1 MFGKLDAETFLRI
14 GNPLL
19 EVVTFRA
26 SCLSGVAFWGR
37 GSHMAQRKETTIERI
52 YREVTGNKMPT
63 AVKRALLPKPKT
75 ERQWMDPPVGKL
87 TMLGDEWI
95 RTLADGRRVKFTY
108 QELDEWVFITAQVER
123 NKVVYS
129 IVLTDPTI
137 SLSRGEVESQ
147 FEGELSKKS

>member
-1 MFGKLDAETFLRI
+1 MTQ
-14 GNPLL
+14 
-19 EVVTFRA
+19 
-26 SCLSGVAFWGR
+26 
-37 GSHMAQRKETTIERI
+37 HKETTIERI
-52 YREVTGNKMPT
+52 YREVTGNKMPV
-63 AVKRALLPKPKT
+63 AVKCSLLPKPKAK
-75 ERQWMDPPVGKL
+75 RQRMDSPVGKL
-87 TMLGDEWI
+87 TILGDEWI

-147 FEGELSKKS
+147 FEGELSKKSLRPN